1 MCVKTFRCIISRE
14 LCVPRPEL
22 LRCGRRVARC
32 RDSNKSSN
40 EWNDR
45 DLEVDGI
52 GVAMSIT
59 EDYVPVV
66 GFAEI
71 SQIGVKMYL
80 RGNHYDS
87 PGKAARTRA
96 SEIKNR
102 SPLKTCLYVAKSED
116 IGVTYTLSAMLRG
129 NEWV

>member
-32 RDSNKSSN
+32 RDSNKSSDEGN
-40 EWNDR
+40 ER
-45 DLEVDGI
+45 DLGGDGI
-52 GVAMSIT
+52 GVAMSIM
-59 EDYVPVV
+59 EDYAPVMGSTDV
-66 GFAEI
+66 

-80 RGNHYDS
+80 R
-87 PGKAARTRA
+87 ACTRA

-102 SPLKTCLYVAKSED
+102 SPLRTCLYVVGSE
-116 IGVTYTLSAMLRG
+116 GVGVMSTLSAMFRG
-129 NEWV
+129 NG